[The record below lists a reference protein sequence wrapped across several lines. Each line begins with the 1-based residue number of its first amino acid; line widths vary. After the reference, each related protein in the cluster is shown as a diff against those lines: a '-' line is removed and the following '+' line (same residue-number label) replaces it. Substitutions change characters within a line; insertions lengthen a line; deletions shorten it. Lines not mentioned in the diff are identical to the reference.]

1 MFINMEDFN
10 ENESE
15 NLNTSSKTS
24 TLRFSNDENDLPFNN
39 SFDNKDTFN
48 LLNNL
53 NIKTEM
59 LSFDKMP
66 NKEEFLNSIKNN
78 ITSEDIEP
86 IITKEVINFDEA
98 SKNTI
103 KFEFEDAENII
114 KETKE
119 LTSEF
124 NQTVKFED
132 IEDELLTQ
140 ELTSEFNPTVKFE
153 DLKDEL
159 ITKELTSELK
169 STIKFENLED
179 QEIKTKELTLD
190 KNYSNINLF
199 NLDDIYD
206 NENQDEDILNYKIV
220 EEETTN
226 GTEKVNFT
234 KKLVNSLTQI
244 LFNDEPELN
253 KGSQYLKEKNIN
265 EIDYVGDRKISKEQK
280 KLFKEEKINKNKK
293 IKIDFKLDYNKLPK
307 FYKSEFLN
315 SKIKYYLSIII
326 SLISCGTLIATIYNV
341 VNQINSPWLF
351 LPQAI
356 FMIFCFIF
364 TMTSHLKYSSFK
376 KEVKINNYNIQNE
389 NPTTTITRTYK
400 SLCTS
405 NINLNWFSATT
416 YLVSGLIILLTFIV
430 TYFHNLINLGIN
442 DFNLL
447 IVNGNDT
454 SPIIVVGMF
463 GALVFSTL
471 FIQIFYNIYNNYR
484 KNSIELFYNKELI
497 EPELVKKYK
506 SSANKRGLICF
517 LTTTIVLSFVV
528 VLTYFILKKRTAKTL
543 KIN

>member
-1 MFINMEDFN
+1 
-10 ENESE
+10 
-15 NLNTSSKTS
+15 
-24 TLRFSNDENDLPFNN
+24 
-39 SFDNKDTFN
+39 
-48 LLNNL
+48 
-53 NIKTEM
+53 
-59 LSFDKMP
+59 
-66 NKEEFLNSIKNN
+66 
-78 ITSEDIEP
+78 
-86 IITKEVINFDEA
+86 
-98 SKNTI
+98 
-103 KFEFEDAENII
+103 
-114 KETKE
+114 
-119 LTSEF
+119 
-124 NQTVKFED
+124 
-132 IEDELLTQ
+132 
-140 ELTSEFNPTVKFE
+140 
-153 DLKDEL
+153 
-159 ITKELTSELK
+159 
-169 STIKFENLED
+169 
-179 QEIKTKELTLD
+179 
-190 KNYSNINLF
+190 
-199 NLDDIYD
+199 
-206 NENQDEDILNYKIV
+206 
-220 EEETTN
+220 
-226 GTEKVNFT
+226 
-234 KKLVNSLTQI
+234 
-244 LFNDEPELN
+244 
-253 KGSQYLKEKNIN
+253 
-265 EIDYVGDRKISKEQK
+265 
-280 KLFKEEKINKNKK
+280 
-293 IKIDFKLDYNKLPK
+293 
-307 FYKSEFLN
+307 
-315 SKIKYYLSIII
+315 
-326 SLISCGTLIATIYNV
+326 
-341 VNQINSPWLF
+341 
-351 LPQAI
+351 
-356 FMIFCFIF
+356 MIFCFIF